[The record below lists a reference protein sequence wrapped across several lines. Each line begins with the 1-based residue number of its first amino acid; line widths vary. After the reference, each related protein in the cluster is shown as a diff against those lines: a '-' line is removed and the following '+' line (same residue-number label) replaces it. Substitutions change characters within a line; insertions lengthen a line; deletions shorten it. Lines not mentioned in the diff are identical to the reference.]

1 MRYQISNALPH
12 FVNRWV
18 LMRKDAVL
26 EPLYH
31 FESTNDSDEGRI
43 ANLRQ
48 NDLRRLEMRKNN
60 NSSKEHEERVKQV
73 DSES

>member
-1 MRYQISNALPH
+1 M
-12 FVNRWV
+12 
-18 LMRKDAVL
+18 
-26 EPLYH
+26 
-31 FESTNDSDEGRI
+31 